1 MVGDAVHCCEER
13 GAAGG
18 GHAVPDTEPSGE
30 ATDADRQRATEH
42 LAGHGVVA
50 PQGIAN
56 MAELGLALEDPESR
70 LPDAVRELG
79 RLLLDQIETLTGR
92 INELKA
98 KILERARESEDAKRL
113 MGIPGVGPVCAMA
126 FLAFAPPMEEFRRG
140 RDFPAWLGLVPR
152 QHSTGGKPRLGKVSK
167 MGQRDP
173 GRLLVSGAIANI
185 RWAERLGASSTE

>member
-126 FLAFAPPMEEFRRG
+126 FLAFAPPIGVPARARLPGLAGACPPPALDGTEAAAGEGLEDGAARPRAAAGLRG
-140 RDFPAWLGLVPR
+140 DREHPLG
-152 QHSTGGKPRLGKVSK
+152 
-167 MGQRDP
+167 
-173 GRLLVSGAIANI
+173 
-185 RWAERLGASSTE
+185 